1 MSSPF
6 VDTLFVPQSCAAV
19 LLGQSRTTG
28 RVVSVRVSH
37 IESYPP
43 KEQHFAVTDPQG
55 RRYLVEVPLV
65 RQRTY
70 QLAAEKAKTAA
81 SPAVFDGALG
91 SGQNICSGLDC
102 TTELLTSQASFPK
115 LATAN

>member
-6 VDTLFVPQSCAAV
+6 VDTLFVPQHCAAV

-28 RVVSVRVSH
+28 QVVSVRVSY
-37 IESYPP
+37 IEYHPP
-43 KEQHFAVTDPQG
+43 KEHHFAVTDPQG
-55 RRYLVEVPLV
+55 RRYLVQVPLV

-70 QLAAEKAKTAA
+70 QIAAEKAKTAVDA
-81 SPAVFDGALG
+81 AVFDGALI

-102 TTELLTSQASFPK
+102 TTELLTSQVSFPK
-115 LATAN
+115 LAGAN